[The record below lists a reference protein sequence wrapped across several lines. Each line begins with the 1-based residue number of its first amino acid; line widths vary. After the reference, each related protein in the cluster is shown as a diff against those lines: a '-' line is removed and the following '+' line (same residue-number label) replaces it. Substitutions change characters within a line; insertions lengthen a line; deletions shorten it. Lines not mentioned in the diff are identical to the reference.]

1 MNSPRLPVPPG
12 FMSKTY
18 PETNGAAGV
27 KTRTLTATP
36 RAVASAP
43 RPQRAMPV
51 MRRYE
56 ITSLGRDGTVHGM
69 TRPAPASPIFEQ
81 AFAALARGTLVA
93 TTAGPVAVEDLMPG
107 DFLLTHQDGPQQ
119 LLWIGMMTL
128 FPASVPGQGDCP
140 GPIRVPADSF
150 GPGRPANDVVL
161 GPYARLLQRTG
172 APNSSRDDPWSYT
185 PLADL
190 IDGHSAIRLS
200 PATPVQVYHL
210 GLRRHATICAAG
222 LDIESFHP
230 GTAIETLS
238 DEMLALYLDLFPH
251 VRQISGFGPLAHPQ
265 HPHPDR
271 ASRSDAA

>member
-1 MNSPRLPVPPG
+1 MPPG
-12 FMSKTY
+12 FMSKNR
-18 PETNGAAGV
+18 PETHGAARV
-27 KTRTLTATP
+27 QTRTLTATP
-36 RAVASAP
+36 RAVASTP
-43 RPQRAMPV
+43 RPQRAATV

-56 ITSLGRDGTVHGM
+56 ITSLGRDGTVHGV
-69 TRPAPASPIFEQ
+69 TRPAPASPVFEQ
-81 AFAALARGTLVA
+81 AFAALARGSLVT

-107 DFLLTHQDGPQQ
+107 DFLLTHEDGPQQ

-128 FPASVPGQGDCP
+128 FPASMPGQGTCP

-161 GPYARLLQRTG
+161 GPYARLLNRTG
-172 APNSSRDDPWSYT
+172 ASRDDRWSYA

-222 LDIESFHP
+222 LEIESFHP
-230 GTAIETLS
+230 GAALQHLG
-238 DEMLALYLDLFPH
+238 DDMQALYIDLFPH

-265 HPHPDR
+265 HPFPAR